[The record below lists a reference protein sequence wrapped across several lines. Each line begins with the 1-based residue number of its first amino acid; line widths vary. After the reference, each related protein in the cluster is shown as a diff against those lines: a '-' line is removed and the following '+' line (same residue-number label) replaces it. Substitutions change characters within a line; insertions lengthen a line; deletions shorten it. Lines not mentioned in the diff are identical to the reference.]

1 MEVLLYT
8 AASSGSVTINSD
20 GSVQIL
26 AEEAAPLEDFDLQ
39 VRSRHVVSF

>member
-1 MEVLLYT
+1 
-8 AASSGSVTINSD
+8 VTINSD

-39 VRSRHVVSF
+39 VGRDCNMHALVKLARCHC